1 MLEGN
6 SPDIEQ
12 DGINVKLA
20 NRRIAGIAAASALAI
35 TLSACGQDAVQ
46 TDDSTATGGMTE
58 ELSGTIAG
66 AGASSQ
72 EKGQNAWVAEFT
84 TKNPGLTASYDP
96 TGSGAGREQ
105 FINGTVQFA
114 GSDAVFK
121 PEEITAATERCFG
134 SEPLELPL
142 WISPIAVV
150 FNLPGVDSLNMTPDT
165 IAKIF
170 AGEVTNWTDPAIV
183 AANPGVELPDRAIVP
198 VNRSDDAG
206 TTENFTEYLAAA
218 APEVWTF
225 EPDGV
230 WPRQGT
236 QSGAQTSGVLEVVNG
251 AEGTIAYVD
260 ASRVGDLGA
269 VAVGVGDEF
278 VPYSAE
284 AAAKVL
290 EVSALTEDATDLR
303 LTYEL
308 ARDTTES
315 GTYPIVLV
323 SYMLACSQY
332 DNAADATN
340 VAAYLSY
347 IASEEGQQLAAQ
359 PDVAGIAPISDS
371 LRERVMAAIGQIS
384 AG

>member
-1 MLEGN
+1 MEH
-6 SPDIEQ
+6 
-12 DGINVKLA
+12 NVKLA
-20 NRRIAGIAAASALAI
+20 VNRKMAGIAAISALAL

-46 TDDSTATGGMTE
+46 TEETSGASTDTATS
-58 ELSGTIAG
+58 ELAGSIAG

-72 EKGQNAWVAEFT
+72 EKGQNAWVAEFM
-84 TKNPGLTASYDP
+84 TKNPGLTVSYDP

-114 GSDAVFK
+114 GSDAAFK
-121 PEEITAATERCFG
+121 ADEVTAATDRCFG

-142 WISPIAVV
+142 WVSPIAVV
-150 FNLPGVDSLNMTPDT
+150 FNLPGIETLNMSADT

-170 AGEVTNWTDPAIV
+170 AGQITSWDDPAI
-183 AANPGVELPDRAIVP
+183 AEANPGVELPAAAVVP
-198 VNRSDDAG
+198 VNRSDDSG
-206 TTENFTEYLAAA
+206 TTDNFTEYLAAA

-230 WPRQGT
+230 WPIEGT

-260 ASRVGDLGA
+260 ASRVGELGS

-290 EVSALTEDATDLR
+290 EVSEPTEDASDLR

-315 GTYPIVLV
+315 GVYPIVLV

-332 DNAADATN
+332 DNEADATN

-347 IASEEGQQLAAQ
+347 IASEEGQSLAAQ
-359 PDVAGIAPISDS
+359 ADVAGIAPISDS
-371 LRERVMAAIGQIS
+371 LREQVMAAIGQIS

>member
-1 MLEGN
+1 
-6 SPDIEQ
+6 
-12 DGINVKLA
+12 VKLA
-20 NRRIAGIAAASALAI
+20 NRRVAGIAAVSALAI

-46 TDDSTATGGMTE
+46 TDDGAATDGATSAG
-58 ELSGTIAG
+58 LSGAIAG

-72 EKGQNAWVAEFT
+72 EAGQNAWVAEFST
-84 TKNPGLTASYDP
+84 QNPGLTLSYDP

-114 GSDAVFK
+114 GSDAVFDA
-121 PEEITAATERCFG
+121 EEIEAAAERCYG

-142 WISPIAVV
+142 WVSPIAVV
-150 FNLPGVDSLNMTPDT
+150 FNLPGIDSLNMTPDT
-165 IAKIF
+165 IARVF
-170 AGEVTNWTDPAIV
+170 TGEITSWNDPAI
-183 AANPGVELPDRAIVP
+183 ADANPGVELPDTAVVA
-198 VNRSDDAG
+198 VNRSDDSG
-206 TTENFTEYLAAA
+206 TTENFTEYLAAV
-218 APEVWTF
+218 APDVWTY
-225 EPDGV
+225 EADGV
-230 WPRQGT
+230 WPIEGT

-260 ASRVGDLGA
+260 ASRVGELGT

-284 AAAKVL
+284 AAARVL
-290 EVSALTEDATDLR
+290 EVSEPTEDATDLR

-323 SYMLACSQY
+323 SYMIACSQY
-332 DNAADATN
+332 DNEADATN
-340 VAAYLSY
+340 VAAYFSY
-347 IASEEGQQLAAQ
+347 IASPEGQELAAQ

-371 LRERVMAAIGQIS
+371 LREKVMAAIDQIS